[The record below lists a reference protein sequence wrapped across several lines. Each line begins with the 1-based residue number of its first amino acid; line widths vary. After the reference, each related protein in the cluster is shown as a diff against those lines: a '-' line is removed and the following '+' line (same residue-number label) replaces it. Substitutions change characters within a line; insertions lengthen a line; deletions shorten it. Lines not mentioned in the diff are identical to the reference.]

1 LKVLP
6 QNKSEKSV
14 ILLTSIQLRLHSLPK
29 FEINDFIIAFNSSI
43 SLTGYIPV
51 KDVNILY
58 SSFVNKSSSVFLSFI
73 ATLSKIDFI
82 TISDI
87 FKFFFSLLTES
98 KSNAS
103 TICFI

>member
-1 LKVLP
+1 MLP

-29 FEINDFIIAFNSSI
+29 FAINEPIIAFNSSI

-51 KDVNILY
+51 NEINILY
-58 SSFVNKSSSVFLSFI
+58 SSFVIKSSIVLSFI
-73 ATLSKIDFI
+73 VTLFKIFFI
-82 TISDI
+82 TISDT
-87 FKFFFSLLTES
+87 FKGVFCLLIEL

-103 TICFI
+103 IICFI